1 MPGTV
6 AGAMAECAE
15 AIALGTRG
23 AARWKPVVE
32 RVRSRIAEE
41 FGTAEAEVSF
51 MSSTGEAMNA
61 IARAVRWQPG
71 DEVLVLSDDFPT
83 VVLPWIRLG
92 DDVRVVQVKAW
103 PGDDRLGALLASIG
117 PRTRLVAVSHVNSL
131 TGGRIDLE
139 ALGTA
144 CARAGA
150 LLVCDGAQAAGCI
163 PVILNAV
170 DFYIATSYKWLLAGF
185 GLSVVIGKQASL
197 AQLTPGLLGHGN
209 PPPSHRLTYGHLNL
223 AGVYALD
230 AATALRRQ
238 IGVQAIHDQVAQLAR
253 RIHEHTSELGL
264 RPAADL
270 ANSAGIVA
278 LTGLPDVPAA
288 VAKLSASGISVANRG
303 NHLRISPYFYTTD
316 RDIDR
321 LLRALKHLRDA
332 NLDGEHP
339 PTSRQKNAM
348 ELPAGEAPRT
358 R

>member
-6 AGAMAECAE
+6 AGAMAESCE

-23 AARWKPVVE
+23 AVRWKAVVE
-32 RVRSRIAEE
+32 RARSRVAEE
-41 FGTAEAEVSF
+41 FGVAEAEVSF

-83 VVLPWIRLG
+83 VVLPWIGLG
-92 DDVRVVQVKAW
+92 DAVRVVQVNAW

-131 TGGRIDLE
+131 TGGRIDLD

-163 PVILNAV
+163 PVILDAV
-170 DFYIATSYKWLLAGF
+170 DFYVATSYKWLLSGF

-223 AGVYALD
+223 AGAYALD
-230 AATALRRQ
+230 AATAVRREVG
-238 IGVQAIHDQVAQLAR
+238 IEAIHDWVAHLVR
-253 RIHEHTSELGL
+253 RIHEETSDLGL
-264 RPAADL
+264 RPVADL
-270 ANSAGIVA
+270 AKSAGIVGLA
-278 LTGLPDVPAA
+278 GLPDVPAA
-288 VAKLSASGISVANRG
+288 VAELSASGISVANRG
-303 NHLRISPYFYTTD
+303 DYLRISPYFYTSD
-316 RDIDR
+316 RDIDV
-321 LLRALKHLRDA
+321 LLRALRDLRDA
-332 NLDGEHP
+332 NLGGVRP
-339 PTSRQKNAM
+339 PPGR
-348 ELPAGEAPRT
+348 AGR

>member
-1 MPGTV
+1 MPTTV
-6 AGAMAECAE
+6 AVALAECCE

-32 RVRSRIAEE
+32 RVRSKIAEE
-41 FGTAEAEVSF
+41 FGVAEAEVSF

-61 IARAVRWQPG
+61 IARAVHWQPG

-83 VVLPWIRLG
+83 VVLPWTRLG
-92 DDVRVVQVKAW
+92 GDIRVVRVKAW

-131 TGGRIDLE
+131 TGGRIDLD

-150 LLVCDGAQAAGCI
+150 MLVCDGAQAAGCI
-163 PVILNAV
+163 PVTLDAV

-185 GLSVVIGKQASL
+185 GLSVVIGKQARL

-230 AATALRRQ
+230 AATAARRE
-238 IGVQAIHDQVAQLAR
+238 IGIEAIHDRVAHLVR
-253 RIHEHTSELGL
+253 RIHEATSELGL
-264 RPAADL
+264 RPATDL
-270 ANSAGIVA
+270 AKTAGIVG

-288 VAKLSASGISVANRG
+288 VAELSASGISVANRG
-303 NHLRISPYFYTTD
+303 DYLRISPYFYTTD
-316 RDIDR
+316 HDIDA
-321 LLRALKHLRDA
+321 LLRALTDIPDA
-332 NLDGEHP
+332 NHGGIPRQPFTLHDDDGLHI
-339 PTSRQKNAM
+339 S
-348 ELPAGEAPRT
+348 
-358 R
+358 